1 MKLYFGARVFSSD
14 NHEIGILTE
23 VVLNPA
29 TREVT
34 HLVIQK
40 GLLFHNDALV
50 PAAGVVE
57 ATRSEVHLCL
67 RAAEME
73 SCSGEFRQEEF
84 LPAAEVP
91 AAIPGEELKGALWT
105 PPVGPS
111 PLPKLPQS
119 LVPPGITP
127 GEISPH
133 VSVPPE
139 EIVLD
144 PGCPVESCDG
154 KTVGHVQEL
163 VLDANQQITHL
174 LVITGHML
182 KDPKLVPV
190 HWISRI
196 DNNQVFLAVTARQI
210 DRLAIAER
218 Q

>member
-14 NHEIGILTE
+14 DREVGILTE
-23 VVLNPA
+23 VVLHPA

-57 ATRSEVHLCL
+57 ATQSEVHLCL
-67 RAAEME
+67 RASEIE
-73 SCSGEFRQEEF
+73 SCSAEFREQEF
-84 LPAAEVP
+84 VPAAETP
-91 AAIPGEELKGALWT
+91 ATAPGEELKGALWA
-105 PPVGPS
+105 PPLGPS
-111 PLPKLPQS
+111 PLPKMPAS

-133 VSVPPE
+133 VSVPAE

-154 KTVGHVQEL
+154 KMVGHVQEL
-163 VLDANQQITHL
+163 VLDPNQQITHL

-196 DNNQVFLAVTARQI
+196 DNNQVFLAVTAREI
-210 DRLAIAER
+210 DRLAGAER